1 MRRVFVY
8 LCLIF
13 GWSGAAI
20 AQTLQPASV
29 PTASP
34 ATGEEETIVPTFE
47 TQKLART
54 YILDI
59 PAPRGQIVD
68 RNGAPLAQ
76 NRLSY
81 NLGFNF
87 PTPLDFSDA
96 QAAAFAREKI
106 ALAEKLLGRSIKI
119 PDETIL
125 RHYRNRGVLPFEI
138 AQNLT
143 EAEYKEVKDEIRAP
157 MIVRPIYVRVYPNG
171 KLGGQIVGYTGK
183 TGRNLDGIIVN
194 GGTGI
199 AARDSTIEVVRM
211 LLDKELEGFGELF
224 RYLSYQ
230 EIGSAAMLSRA
241 LAGVAA
247 GKIVAALPGS
257 PDACRLAM
265 EKLLIPEL
273 GHMAYLLK
281 L

>member
-1 MRRVFVY
+1 VSVEEHHRRGHKSLKVGV
-8 LCLIF
+8 
-13 GWSGAAI
+13 
-20 AQTLQPASV
+20 V
-29 PTASP
+29 TASDSRS
-34 ATGEEETIVPTFE
+34 AETDE
-47 TQKLART
+47 S
-54 YILDI
+54 
-59 PAPRGQIVD
+59 G
-68 RNGAPLAQ
+68 
-76 NRLSY
+76 RLIRD
-81 NLGFNF
+81 LL
-87 PTPLDFSDA
+87 T
-96 QAAAFAREKI
+96 AAGHRVEYY
-106 ALAEKLLGRSIKI
+106 E
-119 PDETIL
+119 
-125 RHYRNRGVLPFEI
+125 VLPDDPSSI
-138 AQNLT
+138 RQALLDNL
-143 EAEYKEVKDEIRAP
+143 
-157 MIVRPIYVRVYPNG
+157 
-171 KLGGQIVGYTGK
+171 
-183 TGRNLDGIIVN
+183 RNLDAIIVN

-273 GHMAYLLK
+273 GHMAHLLK